1 MSCAIPQLGV
11 SWLPSGIRSRVLV
24 RDPESQLIRF
34 SNSNF
39 KILPPDEKMEE
50 EAHDT
55 TSKGRYYPV
64 RIGDVIK
71 EKYQVLGKLGYGVG
85 STVWLANEFRA
96 WNILLG
102 IEDKSIIQKFVE
114 AEQERP
120 SPRKEVQG
128 YIIYA
133 SRAFDSPSGKSIWEP
148 VLSDFGS
155 AVFGDVEHDEDVQP
169 NVYRA
174 PEIWDLFEGKHM
186 FNGRDPKQ
194 RRYMTRAHLADMMA
208 LMGPPPSELLKAG
221 KRTAE
226 FFGKD
231 GEWQA
236 EIPVP
241 ARTCLE
247 ESEENLEGSNKEA
260 FLRFVRKMVQWRPE
274 DRQTATQLL
283 EDDWLNGRS

>member
-1 MSCAIPQLGV
+1 MRYSQ
-11 SWLPSGIRSRVLV
+11 SWCFKASFWHSVKSVV
-24 RDPESQLIRF
+24 RDPDSQLIRF
-34 SNSNF
+34 RNSKF
-39 KILPPDEKMEE
+39 KILPPDEKIEE

-55 TSKGRYYPV
+55 ISKD
-64 RIGDVIK
+64 I
-71 EKYQVLGKLGYGVG
+71 
-85 STVWLANEFRA
+85 SAC
-96 WNILLG
+96 NILLG

-120 SPRKEVQG
+120 SPRKEAQG

-133 SRAFDSPSGKSIWEP
+133 SRAFDSPSGKSIGEP

-174 PEIWDLFEGKHM
+174 PEVCLQASWSYSIDIWNVGCLDLFEGKHM

-226 FFGKD
+226 FFDKD

-241 ARTCLE
+241 ARTCLQ
-247 ESEENLEGSNKEA
+247 ESEENLTGRNKEA

-274 DRQTATQLL
+274 DRQTANQLL